1 MYTSKDYKN
10 LLGLKG
16 FSDLALN
23 THFTL
28 YEGYV
33 KNTNSILE
41 KFDTE
46 KIENGSIEMAELK
59 RRFGWEYNGMKLH
72 EVYFESLSHT
82 PNAINIESDLYKKI
96 IENYNSFEKFLETF
110 KTTGIMRGIGWVALV
125 KEENTN
131 ELFTIWLEEHNT
143 GNLANTKVILCM
155 DMLEH
160 AFIIDYGTKKA
171 DYINAFLESVDWK
184 VCEERFENK

>member
-72 EVYFESLSHT
+72 EVYFELH
-82 PNAINIESDLYKKI
+82 NIEKD
-96 IENYNSFEKFLETF
+96 FLPHF
-110 KTTGIMRGIGWVALV
+110 
-125 KEENTN
+125 
-131 ELFTIWLEEHNT
+131 
-143 GNLANTKVILCM
+143 
-155 DMLEH
+155 
-160 AFIIDYGTKKA
+160 
-171 DYINAFLESVDWK
+171 NAFYANVNLRTCSNCQSILPIPNESV
-184 VCEERFENK
+184 NK

>member
-96 IENYNSFEKFLETF
+96 IENYNSFEKFLET
-110 KTTGIMRGIGWVALV
+110 
-125 KEENTN
+125 
-131 ELFTIWLEEHNT
+131 
-143 GNLANTKVILCM
+143 
-155 DMLEH
+155 
-160 AFIIDYGTKKA
+160 AFCKGVQ
-171 DYINAFLESVDWK
+171 S
-184 VCEERFENK
+184 